1 MESGP
6 RAMSILRLQNR
17 RHCRGAA
24 RRLGCTAG
32 TCETRWSF
40 DWLILFILMKVFTC
54 SIVAVLL
61 WLLAL
66 KTFVIGYY
74 QIPQNGMYPT
84 LPAGSV
90 LFTLK
95 HAYRD
100 VSRVKRGDII
110 VFLREQNG
118 RRYNYIWRVIGFPGD
133 KVQTAGEFLI
143 LKGLPGCV
151 ARATRAGG
159 ETDFHEEIDGRPRQR
174 GLEPR

>member
-17 RHCRGAA
+17 RHFRGAA

-61 WLLAL
+61 GLLAL

-74 QIPQNGMYPT
+74 RIPQMGCIPHYPLAVFYSRLSMLIEMYPGLNVAT
-84 LPAGSV
+84 LLCSCANRTGDGTIISGE
-90 LFTLK
+90 LSACRETK
-95 HAYRD
+95 Y
-100 VSRVKRGDII
+100 KR
-110 VFLREQNG
+110 LAN
-118 RRYNYIWRVIGFPGD
+118 
-133 KVQTAGEFLI
+133 
-143 LKGLPGCV
+143 
-151 ARATRAGG
+151 
-159 ETDFHEEIDGRPRQR
+159 H
-174 GLEPR
+174 